1 MNFSPQEMAKDIL
14 LRYWDGSLPVN
25 PVTIAKQLDLKVIY
39 GGDDLELSGSFDDKT
54 NTIFVNEDDSLNKQR
69 FTIAH
74 EIGHAVLGHG
84 SSPRTK
90 IRYNQTNFQFKEY
103 EANLFAAEL
112 LMPIEAINYMIKQTE
127 ISLKEMAEVFSVS
140 NQALEIRLKRLGYL
154 L

>member
-1 MNFSPQEMAKDIL
+1 MSFNPQEMAKDIL

-25 PVTIAKQLDLKVIY
+25 PVTIAKKLDLNVIY
-39 GGDDLELSGSFDDKT
+39 GGADLELSGSFDADSH
-54 NTIFVNEDDSLNKQR
+54 TIFINEDDSLNKQR

-90 IRYNQTNFQFKEY
+90 IRYNQANFQLKEY
-103 EANLFAAEL
+103 EANLFAVEL

-127 ISLKEMAEVFSVS
+127 IGLKEMAEVFSVS
-140 NQALEIRLKRLGYL
+140 SQALEIRLKRLGYL